1 MTSLERHEA
10 RYQRRRAARLE
21 RERERAAL
29 CGGYE
34 EIFSYGNLYDGGKK
48 CCNGTR
54 WKPSTQRYEATLPTS
69 TEKTHAELMAGEY
82 RGRGFVEF
90 GLMERGH
97 YRWIKSVHI
106 TERAVQKVMND
117 KVLRP
122 LFGPSLIYDNGA
134 CQKGKG
140 TDFQLDRLEAKLH
153 RHFRLHGRKG
163 GILLWDFSGYFDSI
177 PHAVLVPA
185 ARRKI
190 IEARTCALYEQFIN
204 AFGEVGLGLGSEVS
218 QISAVFVANPIDH
231 YFKDG
236 LGVEGYG
243 RYMDDGHIISESVDF
258 LKKCLVKL
266 REIAGKIGLKINE
279 KKTKIVPLT
288 HQFKFLKMRFRLTET
303 GAVVRRLARENINK
317 RRRILRKFRALLDAG
332 KMTLASVVESYTA
345 WKGHAARARSY
356 RTVEAMDELFCN
368 LFGKEALPLCA

>member
-34 EIFSYGNLYDGGKK
+34 EIFSYGNLYDGGEK

-69 TEKTHAELMAGEY
+69 TEKTHAELMAGKY

-153 RHFRLHGRKG
+153 RPFASMGERAVFCY
-163 GILLWDFSGYFDSI
+163 GILAD
-177 PHAVLVPA
+177 
-185 ARRKI
+185 
-190 IEARTCALYEQFIN
+190 
-204 AFGEVGLGLGSEVS
+204 
-218 QISAVFVANPIDH
+218 ISTRSLMPSSSRPP
-231 YFKDG
+231 G
-236 LGVEGYG
+236 
-243 RYMDDGHIISESVDF
+243 
-258 LKKCLVKL
+258 
-266 REIAGKIGLKINE
+266 GK
-279 KKTKIVPLT
+279 
-288 HQFKFLKMRFRLTET
+288 
-303 GAVVRRLARENINK
+303 
-317 RRRILRKFRALLDAG
+317 
-332 KMTLASVVESYTA
+332 S
-345 WKGHAARARSY
+345 
-356 RTVEAMDELFCN
+356 
-368 LFGKEALPLCA
+368 